1 MAKTQREYQREK
13 ERILNSKLS
22 DIEKS
27 NRLFGNWI
35 EYLYSSTEKSER
47 QNLRYNSEE
56 TRIRVR
62 I

>member
-1 MAKTQREYQREK
+1 MKPQEYQREK

-22 DIEKS
+22 DVEKG
-27 NRLFGNWI
+27 NKLFGNWI
-35 EYLYSSTEKSER
+35 NYLYSSTEKSES
-47 QNLRYNSEE
+47 QNIRYNSEE